1 MKKFIENIKNIWK
14 VEELR
19 KRILLTLSII
29 LIYRIGSFIILP
41 GVDYTVLQEA
51 SAQSTGSTNV
61 LENLLALFTGGSFTN
76 VSIMAL
82 GIMPYISAS
91 IIMQLLGMA
100 VPAVQKMQQEGESG
114 RKRINNYTRILT
126 IIICAAQAPTY
137 ITLYAKSKT
146 IPGPDGVI
154 SAFEHDAGSFMW
166 LSAIALLVAGA
177 MFAGWLGERITDKGI
192 GNGISL
198 LITVGILA
206 RLPQAFM
213 AEIGLESGNL
223 IKIIIEIFAFMIVVL
238 GTILIVQGVRK
249 IPLNTAKRVVGNR
262 DAVDQG
268 ARNYLPIKVNASGV
282 MPIIFAQAIM
292 TVPVMVFSSQSGGF
306 MASVFGDIYGFGY
319 NAILAVLIIVF
330 TYFYTAIM
338 INPRKIADELKR
350 SGGFIP
356 GVRPGEE
363 TANYIDSLVSRI
375 TFPGSVFLAFI
386 AIIPAFA
393 SLAGVNASFA
403 MFFGGTSLLIM
414 VGVVLDT
421 LQQIESYL
429 LNRQMDGLMEG
440 TRIKGRRTQNEV
452 SGF

>member
-1 MKKFIENIKNIWK
+1 MKRFINSIKNIWK

-19 KRILLTLSII
+19 KRLLLTLGLI
-29 LIYRIGSFIILP
+29 LVYRIGSFIILP
-41 GVDYTVLQEA
+41 GVDYSKLA
-51 SAQSTGSTNV
+51 AAADAGDSSM
-61 LENLLALFTGGSFTN
+61 LEDLLSLFSGGGFTN
-76 VSIMAL
+76 ASIMAL

-126 IIICAAQAPTY
+126 IIICALQAPSY
-137 ITLYAKSKT
+137 LTLYVDNK
-146 IPGPDGVI
+146 G
-154 SAFEHDAGSFMW
+154 
-166 LSAIALLVAGA
+166 ALPEGADTFWWAQSIIVLVAGA
-177 MFAGWLGERITDKGI
+177 MFAVWLGERITDKGV

-206 RLPQAFM
+206 RLPEAFM
-213 AEIGLESGNL
+213 AEFTFSVEGGNL
-223 IKIIIEIFAFMIVVL
+223 IKIVLEIFAFMVVVL
-238 GTILIVQGVRK
+238 GTVLIVQGVRK
-249 IPLNTAKRVVGNR
+249 VPLNTAKRVVGAR
-262 DAVDQG
+262 AAEEQG
-268 ARNYLPIKVNASGV
+268 ARSYLPIKVNASGV

-292 TVPVMVFSSQSGGF
+292 TVPVMIFSQTGGDNSF
-306 MASVFGDIYGFGY
+306 MSRVFGDIYGFGY
-319 NAILAVLIIVF
+319 NLTLALLIIVF

-363 TANYIDSLVSRI
+363 TAGYIDSLVSRI
-375 TFPGSVFLAFI
+375 TFPGSLFLAFI
-386 AIIPAFA
+386 AIIPAIA
-393 SLAGVNASFA
+393 SLAGVNDAFA

-440 TRIKGRRTQNEV
+440 TRIKGRRNAGEL
-452 SGF
+452 SGM

>member
-1 MKKFIENIKNIWK
+1 LQANQAQPAGDPNMLET
-14 VEELR
+14 
-19 KRILLTLSII
+19 LLS
-29 LIYRIGSFIILP
+29 
-41 GVDYTVLQEA
+41 
-51 SAQSTGSTNV
+51 
-61 LENLLALFTGGSFTN
+61 LFTGGSFTN

-126 IIICAAQAPTY
+126 IVICAFQAPTY
-137 ITLYAKSKT
+137 IALYASSKT
-146 IPGPDGVI
+146 AVLPGVGEV
-154 SAFEHDAGSFMW
+154 SAFGHDAWTFTWM
-166 LSAIALLVAGA
+166 SAIVLLVAGA
-177 MFAGWLGERITDKGI
+177 MFAVWLGERITDKGV

-206 RLPQAFM
+206 RLPEAFM
-213 AEIGLESGNL
+213 AEIGLQNGNL
-223 IKIIIEIFAFMIVVL
+223 IQIVIEIFAFMMVVL
-238 GTILIVQGVRK
+238 ATILIVQGVRK
-249 IPLNTAKRVVGNR
+249 VPLNTAKRVVGNR
-262 DAVDQG
+262 AAEDQG
-268 ARNYLPIKVNASGV
+268 ARSYLPIKVNASGV

-292 TVPVMVFSSQSGGF
+292 TVPLMVFTAPDSFVGQ
-306 MASVFGDIYGFGY
+306 VFGDIYGVGY
-319 NAILAVLIIVF
+319 NAALAVLIIVF

-356 GVRPGEE
+356 GIRPGEE
-363 TANYIDSLVSRI
+363 TADYIDSLVSRI
-375 TFPGSVFLAFI
+375 TFPGSVFLALI
-386 AIIPAFA
+386 AILPAFA
-393 SLAGVNASFA
+393 AMAGINGSFA

-429 LNRQMDGLMEG
+429 LNRQMDGLMDG
-440 TRIKGRRTQNEV
+440 TRIKGRRTQGEM
-452 SGF
+452 SGM

>member
-1 MKKFIENIKNIWK
+1 MKRFIQNIKNIWK

-19 KRILLTLSII
+19 KRILLTLSLI
-29 LIYRIGSFIILP
+29 LVYRVGSFIILP
-41 GVDYTVLQEA
+41 GVNYTALMNAQA
-51 SAQSTGSTNV
+51 SGGQNA
-61 LENLLALFTGGSFTN
+61 LETLLSLFSGGGFTN
-76 VSIMAL
+76 ASVMAL

-100 VPAVQKMQQEGESG
+100 VPAVQKMQNEGESG

-126 IIICAAQAPTY
+126 IVICALQAPSY
-137 ITLYAKSKT
+137 LTLYVQSKGAMPVDASTFWWAQT
-146 IPGPDGVI
+146 ILVLI
-154 SAFEHDAGSFMW
+154 AGS
-166 LSAIALLVAGA
+166 
-177 MFAGWLGERITDKGI
+177 MFAVWLGERITDKGI

-206 RLPQAFM
+206 RLPEAFT
-213 AEIGLESGNL
+213 AEFGFAVGSGNL
-223 IKIIIEIFAFMIVVL
+223 IKIVLEIVAFMLVIL

-249 IPLNTAKRVVGNR
+249 IPLNTAKRVVGAR
-262 DAVDQG
+262 AVDEQG
-268 ARNYLPIKVNASGV
+268 ARSYLPIKVNASGV

-292 TVPVMVFSSQSGGF
+292 TIPVMIFANSAAEGGSF
-306 MASVFGDIYGFGY
+306 IQRTLGDIYGVSY
-319 NAILAVLIIVF
+319 NVLLAVLIIVF

-338 INPRKIADELKR
+338 INPRKIADDLKR

-363 TANYIDSLVSRI
+363 TAEYIDTLVSRI
-375 TFPGSVFLAFI
+375 TFPGSLFLAII
-386 AIIPAFA
+386 AILPAMA
-393 SLAGVNASFA
+393 KIAGVNDAFA
-403 MFFGGTSLLIM
+403 MFFGGTSILIM

-429 LNRQMDGLMEG
+429 LNRHMDGLMEG
-440 TRIKGRRTQNEV
+440 TRVKGRRSANEL

>member
-19 KRILLTLSII
+19 KRILLTLGLI

-41 GVDYTVLQEA
+41 GVNYTALQQAQEA
-51 SAQSTGSTNV
+51 GDANM
-61 LENLLALFTGGSFTN
+61 LETLLSLFSGGGFTN
-76 VSIMAL
+76 ASIMAL

-114 RKRINNYTRILT
+114 RKRINMFTRVLT
-126 IIICAAQAPTY
+126 IVICALQAPSY
-137 ITLYAKSKT
+137 LNLYVESKEAL
-146 IPGPDGVI
+146 PV
-154 SAFEHDAGSFMW
+154 DAGTFWWVQS
-166 LSAIALLVAGA
+166 ITVLVAGA
-177 MFAGWLGERITDKGI
+177 MFAVWLGERITDKGI

-206 RLPQAFM
+206 RLPEAFM
-213 AEIGLESGNL
+213 AEFSFKYAQGNL
-223 IKIIIEIFAFMIVVL
+223 LAIVLEIFAFMVVVL
-238 GTILIVQGVRK
+238 GTVLIVQGVRK
-249 IPLNTAKRVVGNR
+249 VPLNTAKRIAGNR
-262 DAVDQG
+262 AAEEQG

-292 TVPVMVFSSQSGGF
+292 TVPIMIFAGDGTGF
-306 MASVFGDIYGFGY
+306 MAQVFGDIYGFGY
-319 NAILAVLIIVF
+319 NLTLAILIIIF

-338 INPRKIADELKR
+338 INPRKIADDLKK

-356 GVRPGEE
+356 GIRPGEE
-363 TANYIDSLVSRI
+363 TASYIDSLVSRI

-386 AIIPAFA
+386 AIIPAIA
-393 SLAGVNASFA
+393 KLAGVNDAFA

-429 LNRQMDGLMEG
+429 LNRQMDSLMDG
-440 TRIKGRRTQNEV
+440 TRIQGRRTQGET
-452 SGF
+452 SGM

>member
-19 KRILLTLSII
+19 KRIILTLSII

-41 GVDYTVLQEA
+41 GVDYTVLAE
-51 SAQSTGSTNV
+51 SQSQNTGEGNA
-61 LENLLALFTGGSFTN
+61 LETLLSLFTGGSFTN

-114 RKRINNYTRILT
+114 RKKINNYTRILT
-126 IIICAAQAPTY
+126 IIICAFQAPTY
-137 ITLYAKSKT
+137 ISLYAANKQAEIGGK
-146 IPGPDGVI
+146 VV
-154 SAFEHDAGSFMW
+154 SAFAHDAWSMTW
-166 LSAIALLVAGA
+166 VSAIVLLVAGA
-177 MFAGWLGERITDKGI
+177 MFAVWLGERITDKGV

-206 RLPQAFM
+206 RFPQAFG
-213 AEIGLESGNL
+213 AELGFNSGNL
-223 IKIIIEIFAFMIVVL
+223 IMIFLEVFAFFLVVFA
-238 GTILIVQGVRK
+238 TILIVQGVRK
-249 IPLNTAKRVVGNR
+249 VPLNTAKRVVGSR
-262 DAVDQG
+262 AAEDQG
-268 ARNYLPIKVNASGV
+268 ARSYLPIKVNASGV

-292 TVPVMVFSSQSGGF
+292 TVPVMILSNSSS
-306 MASVFGDIYGFGY
+306 ASFFANPYGFGY

-338 INPRKIADELKR
+338 INPRKIADDLKR

-356 GVRPGEE
+356 GIRPGEE
-363 TANYIDSLVSRI
+363 TAGYIDSLVSRI
-375 TFPGSVFLAFI
+375 TFPGSLFLALI
-386 AIIPAFA
+386 AVLPAFA
-393 SLAGVNASFA
+393 HLAGVGQAFA

-440 TRIKGRRTQNEV
+440 TRVKGRRTQEL
-452 SGF
+452 SGM

>member
-19 KRILLTLSII
+19 KRIILTLALI
-29 LIYRIGSFIILP
+29 LVYRIGSFIILP
-41 GVDYTVLQEA
+41 GVNYTALQQAQEA
-51 SAQSTGSTNV
+51 GDANM
-61 LENLLALFTGGSFTN
+61 LETLLSLFSGGGFTN
-76 VSIMAL
+76 ASIMAL

-114 RKRINNYTRILT
+114 RKRINMFTRVLT
-126 IIICAAQAPTY
+126 IVICALQAPSY
-137 ITLYAKSKT
+137 LNLYVESKGAL
-146 IPGPDGVI
+146 PV
-154 SAFEHDAGSFMW
+154 DAGAFWWVQS
-166 LSAIALLVAGA
+166 ITVLVAGA
-177 MFAGWLGERITDKGI
+177 MFAVWLGERITDKGV

-206 RLPQAFM
+206 RLPEAFM
-213 AEIGLESGNL
+213 AEFSFSYAQGNL
-223 IKIIIEIFAFMIVVL
+223 LKIVLEIFAFMVVVL
-238 GTILIVQGVRK
+238 GTVLVVQGVRK
-249 IPLNTAKRVVGNR
+249 VPLNTAKRIAGKR
-262 DAVDQG
+262 AAEDHG

-292 TVPVMVFSSQSGGF
+292 TVPIMIFAGDGTGF
-306 MASVFGDIYGFGY
+306 MAQVFGDIYGFGY
-319 NAILAVLIIVF
+319 NLVLAILIIIF

-338 INPRKIADELKR
+338 INPRKIADDLKK

-356 GVRPGEE
+356 GIRPGEE
-363 TANYIDSLVSRI
+363 TASYIDSLVSRI

-386 AIIPAFA
+386 AIIPAIA
-393 SLAGVNASFA
+393 KLAGVNDAFA

-429 LNRQMDGLMEG
+429 LNRQMDSLMEG
-440 TRIKGRRTQNEV
+440 TRIQGRRTQGET
-452 SGF
+452 SGM

>member
-1 MKKFIENIKNIWK
+1 MKRFIQNIKNIWK

-19 KRILLTLSII
+19 KRILLTLSLI

-41 GVDYTVLQEA
+41 GVNYITLEKAQA
-51 SAQSTGSTNV
+51 SGENT
-61 LENLLALFTGGSFTN
+61 LETLLSLFSGGGFSN
-76 VSIMAL
+76 ASIMAL

-100 VPAVQKMQQEGESG
+100 VPAVQKMQNEGESG

-126 IIICAAQAPTY
+126 IIICALQAPSY
-137 ITLYAKSKT
+137 LTLYVQNKGAMPLDPSTFWWVQT
-146 IPGPDGVI
+146 IMVLI
-154 SAFEHDAGSFMW
+154 AGS
-166 LSAIALLVAGA
+166 
-177 MFAGWLGERITDKGI
+177 MFAVWLGERITDKGI

-206 RLPQAFM
+206 RLPEAFI
-213 AEIGLESGNL
+213 AEIGMKSNNL
-223 IKIIIEIFAFMIVVL
+223 IMIVLEIVAFMLVIL

-249 IPLNTAKRVVGNR
+249 IPLNTAKRVVGAR
-262 DAVDQG
+262 AVDDAG
-268 ARNYLPIKVNASGV
+268 ARSYLPIKVNASGV

-292 TVPVMVFSSQSGGF
+292 TIPVMLFSGKGGD
-306 MASVFGDIYGFGY
+306 ASFIQRALSDVYGVSY
-319 NAILAVLIIVF
+319 NLLLAILIIVF

-338 INPRKIADELKR
+338 INPRKIADDLKR
-350 SGGFIP
+350 SGGFVP

-363 TANYIDSLVSRI
+363 TAEYIDTLVSRI
-375 TFPGSVFLAFI
+375 TFPGSLSLAII
-386 AIIPAFA
+386 AILPAIA
-393 SLAGVNASFA
+393 HIAGVNNAFA
-403 MFFGGTSLLIM
+403 MFFGGTSVLIM

-429 LNRQMDGLMEG
+429 LNRHMDGLMEG
-440 TRIKGRRTQNEV
+440 SKVKGRRTANEL

>member
-1 MKKFIENIKNIWK
+1 MKKFIQNIKNIWK

-19 KRILLTLSII
+19 KRIILTLSII

-41 GVDYTVLQEA
+41 GVDYTVLQA
-51 SAQSTGSTNV
+51 NQAQSGGEQNM
-61 LENLLALFTGGSFTN
+61 LETLLSLFTGGSFTN

-126 IIICAAQAPTY
+126 IVICAFQAPTY
-137 ITLYAKSKT
+137 ITMYATSKT
-146 IPGPDGVI
+146 AVI
-154 SAFEHDAGSFMW
+154 GNANVSAFPHDAWSFTWM
-166 LSAIALLVAGA
+166 SAIVLLVAGA
-177 MFAGWLGERITDKGI
+177 MFAVWLGERITDKGV

-206 RLPQAFM
+206 RLPEAFM

-223 IKIIIEIFAFMIVVL
+223 IKIVLEIFAFMVVVL
-238 GTILIVQGVRK
+238 ATILIVQGVRK
-249 IPLNTAKRVVGNR
+249 VPLNTAKRVVGAR
-262 DAVDQG
+262 AAEDQG
-268 ARNYLPIKVNASGV
+268 ARSYLPIKVNASGV

-292 TVPVMVFSSQSGGF
+292 TVPLMVFAGFDGF
-306 MASVFGDIYGFGY
+306 MTRVFGDIYGVGY
-319 NAILAVLIIVF
+319 NVALAVLIIIF

-356 GVRPGEE
+356 GIRPGEE
-363 TANYIDSLVSRI
+363 TADYIDSLVSRI
-375 TFPGSVFLAFI
+375 TFPGSVFLALI
-386 AIIPAFA
+386 AILPAIA
-393 SLAGVNASFA
+393 ALAGINPSFA

-440 TRIKGRRTQNEV
+440 TRLKGRRTQGEM
-452 SGF
+452 SGM